1 MAVFDWI
8 MNAARDQAIRE
19 DVFDYQAFEDY
30 REISEADLPVDTFFV
45 DEMQSVEKSHRIQYI
60 SIFLVFFFAIVFFVV
75 AFASR
80 GAMKSAT
87 EEMAIFLVPIG
98 FFIVGIFLTV
108 LLLRTGK
115 ALDNTSQ
122 TIEGLQRGV
131 ILNTMTVYRDA
142 VATVTN
148 NAISNRI
155 GGYRSGRNRRVASFT
170 FCTVFFPENRTYIKH
185 VFFPRSLGQPP
196 VHFGDKVVVY
206 KLTVEPEARMLP
218 TIHLEVPE
226 ELIERAKTLRE
237 ARGISHQGLKTLSR
251 GADGAYVAE
260 PVTKGSIKKGIKSY
274 FLILLVMLLFVIV
287 PMLIFL
293 VVVIVLHF
301 IAVNQLIS
309 SSSASTFLFL
319 ARMFISMF

>member
-1 MAVFDWI
+1 
-8 MNAARDQAIRE
+8 
-19 DVFDYQAFEDY
+19 
-30 REISEADLPVDTFFV
+30 
-45 DEMQSVEKSHRIQYI
+45 
-60 SIFLVFFFAIVFFVV
+60 
-75 AFASR
+75 
-80 GAMKSAT
+80 
-87 EEMAIFLVPIG
+87 
-98 FFIVGIFLTV
+98 
-108 LLLRTGK
+108 
-115 ALDNTSQ
+115 
-122 TIEGLQRGV
+122 
-131 ILNTMTVYRDA
+131 
-142 VATVTN
+142 
-148 NAISNRI
+148 
-155 GGYRSGRNRRVASFT
+155 
-170 FCTVFFPENRTYIKH
+170 
-185 VFFPRSLGQPP
+185 
-196 VHFGDKVVVY
+196 
-206 KLTVEPEARMLP
+206 MLP
-218 TIHLEVPE
+218 TIHLELPE